1 MVAEGKEQY
10 ERLMNT
16 IHETDERLN
25 SDRCI
30 LDEKI
35 DLNDSDWR
43 KLAMQK
49 YEVFFQRNKSVI
61 IDCAR
66 LLVQEFPLIGEAY
79 RKDVLHQI
87 RQTVTLKDHLTLL
100 TDCDTDTDFR
110 NNIILHIL
118 LDLGADSR
126 DWILSLRDC
135 MEKGFQNKIAVAKHL
150 KDLLF
155 LANDLDHH
163 GMGSAR
169 KLMEDTLKK
178 NTFNM
183 NRAKAL

>member
-1 MVAEGKEQY
+1 MIPEGNEPYK
-10 ERLMNT
+10 RLMNT
-16 IHETDERLN
+16 IHKTDERLN
-25 SDRCI
+25 ADRWI

-49 YEVFFQRNKSVI
+49 YDVFFQRNKSLI
-61 IDCAR
+61 IDCTR
-66 LLVQEFPLIGEAY
+66 LLVQEFPLISDAY
-79 RKDVLHQI
+79 RKNVLHQI

-100 TDCDTDTDFR
+100 TECDTDTDFR

-118 LDLGADSR
+118 LDLGPDSR

-135 MEKGFQNKIAVAKHL
+135 VEKGFQHKIAVAKHL
-150 KDLLF
+150 KDLLI
-155 LANDLDHH
+155 LANDVDHH

-169 KLMEDTLKK
+169 KLIEDTLK